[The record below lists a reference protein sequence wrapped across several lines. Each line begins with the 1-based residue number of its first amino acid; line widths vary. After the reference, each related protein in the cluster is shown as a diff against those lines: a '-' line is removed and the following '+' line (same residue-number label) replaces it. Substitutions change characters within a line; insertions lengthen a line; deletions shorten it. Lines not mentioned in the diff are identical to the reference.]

1 MVRGRF
7 HNRWRLHSYLIFGP
21 LFREGPPW
29 HPHTPETFSIAG
41 QLNCSD
47 CAQIEIDEPNFLMHL
62 PRNSCAA
69 RIVRIML
76 LPRRDVTLA
85 CQIPP
90 VPANPPDLSLPIY
103 YLLTLRMRLAVA
115 PCRACAPVSFVHLC
129 VLLGGTYPTL
139 QRKRG
144 PACGLRGYPI
154 AQPHRSRWP
163 STLSATY
170 LVQSRF
176 LLFGYQQEVK
186 LARVVGTLQVESM
199 IQSITVGSLVSFIVV
214 GCFLGCLCGAW
225 APTLLYMILRANHA
239 LLPPHADCKLAA
251 SCFCKLGCTCCSQIL
266 PLREG

>member
-1 MVRGRF
+1 MVWGRF

-90 VPANPPDLSLPIY
+90 VPVPILQICHSLYIISSLFGCGSPSPPAAHVRQFLSCIYVYCLGELTQPYSANGARHAASVAI
-103 YLLTLRMRLAVA
+103 RLHNHTA
-115 PCRACAPVSFVHLC
+115 
-129 VLLGGTYPTL
+129 LGGRRPCPPLIWFRAAFCYL
-139 QRKRG
+139 DISKR
-144 PACGLRGYPI
+144 
-154 AQPHRSRWP
+154 S
-163 STLSATY
+163 S
-170 LVQSRF
+170 
-176 LLFGYQQEVK
+176 
-186 LARVVGTLQVESM
+186 
-199 IQSITVGSLVSFIVV
+199 
-214 GCFLGCLCGAW
+214 
-225 APTLLYMILRANHA
+225 
-239 LLPPHADCKLAA
+239 
-251 SCFCKLGCTCCSQIL
+251 
-266 PLREG
+266 